1 MAKQVCTKVPYVG
14 NGEGGTRGGA
24 GSSLGTPSSGMTWLV
39 TETPLL
45 GGLGCRSGLGPP
57 PRGQCTLS
65 WGLTTALPSQEGVGV
80 PGSPLPG
87 WCREQNSKPRNVCIS
102 TNVLNTTFPEKLKIR
117 VQNAA
122 IFYFTFARSSCRQF
136 VLRFVYPPEV
146 HRALGGQT
154 SAGRPGPP
162 SPGPLCPD
170 RGQKGRERGAL
181 CTQGSFGKDSFSF
194 KMSSSS

>member
-14 NGEGGTRGGA
+14 NGEGGPV
-24 GSSLGTPSSGMTWLV
+24 GTPSSGMTWLV

-87 WCREQNSKPRNVCIS
+87 WCREQNSKSRNVCIS

-136 VLRFVYPPEV
+136 VLRFVYPPKVHPCARGTDVSRAAWPSEPRV
-146 HRALGGQT
+146 HSALIEATKGARGCAHRA
-154 SAGRPGPP
+154 P
-162 SPGPLCPD
+162 S
-170 RGQKGRERGAL
+170 ERIR
-181 CTQGSFGKDSFSF
+181 FP
-194 KMSSSS
+194 